1 MSMMRWMRW
10 VVLACVIAAIVAGCG
25 SGYWGASYGNTSY
38 DPYDYYDYD
47 PYHYYSDCP
56 RHWVYGP
63 LDCYRCHW

>member
-1 MSMMRWMRW
+1 M
-10 VVLACVIAAIVAGCG
+10 LAALIAGCG
-25 SGYWGASYGNTSY
+25 SGYWGASYGYNSY

-47 PYHYYSDCP
+47 PYRYYSDCP

>member
-1 MSMMRWMRW
+1 MGMMRWLSW
-10 VVLACVIAAIVAGCG
+10 VTAVCILAALIVGCG
-25 SGYWGASYGNTSY
+25 SGYWGATYGYDSY

-47 PYHYYSDCP
+47 PYRYYSDCP